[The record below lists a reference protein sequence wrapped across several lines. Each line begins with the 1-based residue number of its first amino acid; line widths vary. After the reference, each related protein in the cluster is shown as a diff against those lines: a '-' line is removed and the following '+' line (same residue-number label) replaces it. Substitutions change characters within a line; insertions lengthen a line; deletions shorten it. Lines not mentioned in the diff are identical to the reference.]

1 MTREIPAKYSI
12 CPFRPSRV
20 GGHARRF
27 HPNGYAIVSVDAA
40 RKNRWG
46 HRDATMILVA
56 YPHGFRCLSVP
67 VGTSAVNALVRSE
80 RQIARVSGLFR
91 FPWDDQLLAMVLHF
105 SGYIVPPVTDAW
117 STYDPHNS
125 AIGIAGENAHD
136 RDLRGRGFHGG
147 P

>member
-1 MTREIPAKYSI
+1 MTRLSAISAAAGGQFSWGYVRSLS
-12 CPFRPSRV
+12 PSRV

-56 YPHGFRCLSVP
+56 YRHGFRCLSVP

-80 RQIARVSGLFR
+80 RQITRVSGLFR
-91 FPWDDQLLAMVLHF
+91 FLWDDQLLAMVLHF

-117 STYDPHNS
+117 STYEPHNS
-125 AIGIAGENAHD
+125 AIGIA
-136 RDLRGRGFHGG
+136 
-147 P
+147 